1 MQRTLRPRSTG
12 YARDDKKNVK
22 ITLRA
27 AYLRHGGCVRALW
40 RPFIESYFSG
50 LGVDLTLHIIQN
62 TKESNQFDESFT

>member
-12 YARDDKKNVK
+12 YARDDKKNIK

-27 AYLRHGGCVRALW
+27 VYLCHSGCVRALW

-50 LGVDLTLHIIQN
+50 LGIDLILPCYPEHERVNPI
-62 TKESNQFDESFT
+62 